1 MSTRQKLFTPVAPYA
16 MLWES
21 RKWRKYRR
29 ADSLST
35 DNLWVSMIE
44 NLGETNK
51 EYHHCEESPL
61 EVCLLKSSKYMWRMF
76 NAMRLIWE
84 RLPPKESVRLV
95 QFHGERFS
103 NPEYAA
109 KVWMGYRSGK
119 QAKTEIPKNI
129 CKVRQCFKQFSCRFK
144 SAAFGRRFSP
154 ACISKMN
161 ENVNAYNSKLAGF
174 APDEPV
180 KPGAAQARALAG
192 ARDWG
197 TWTFFKF

>member
-1 MSTRQKLFTPVAPYA
+1 MKKIS
-16 MLWES
+16 
-21 RKWRKYRR
+21 

-35 DNLWVSMIE
+35 EDLWVSMIE
-44 NLGETNK
+44 NWGEANK
-51 EYHHCEESPL
+51 DYHHCEESPL

-84 RLPPKESVRLV
+84 RLPPKERVGLV
-95 QFHGERFS
+95 QFSGEGFS

-109 KVWMGYRSGK
+109 KVWMGYRK

-129 CKVRQCFKQFSCRFK
+129 RNVRQFFKQFNCK
-144 SAAFGRRFSP
+144 SVAFGERFSP

-161 ENVNAYNSKLAGF
+161 DKVNAYNSKLAGF
-174 APDEPV
+174 VTD
-180 KPGAAQARALAG
+180 KPGKPDVPQARALARARARAR

-197 TWTFFKF
+197 PETFFKF